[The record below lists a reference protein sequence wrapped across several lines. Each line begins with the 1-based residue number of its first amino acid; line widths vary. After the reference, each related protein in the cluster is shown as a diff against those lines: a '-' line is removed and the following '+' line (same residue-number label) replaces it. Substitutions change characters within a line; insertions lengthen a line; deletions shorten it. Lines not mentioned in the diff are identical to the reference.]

1 MSRCLR
7 NRTLLALVSG
17 EGTAYHRTHLM
28 SCQACDTR
36 YQRLVR
42 NLNVIEQ
49 VLLTTAPLEA
59 VPDNHP
65 RLVVRWVFA
74 ATLTAIL
81 FLSWIGFWRSSDL
94 TTPSSATTA
103 QREEIYQF
111 LETAVAPALF
121 ATTETGQQALPTSVS
136 SADYLQA
143 ALGSEWPCGY
153 HASVLAPEC
162 NTFPFSTFE

>member
-1 MSRCLR
+1 
-7 NRTLLALVSG
+7 
-17 EGTAYHRTHLM
+17 M

-42 NLNVIEQ
+42 NFNVIEQ
-49 VLLTTAPLEA
+49 VLLTTAPPEA

-65 RLVVRWVFA
+65 RMVVRWAFA

-81 FLSWIGFWRSSDL
+81 FLSWIGFWRSSVL
-94 TTPSSATTA
+94 TAPSPTTTA

-121 ATTETGQQALPTSVS
+121 TSTETEQRALLTPVS
-136 SADYLQA
+136 SAEYLQA
-143 ALGSEWPCGY
+143 ALDSEWPCGY
-153 HASVLAPEC
+153 HASVLAPGC
-162 NTFPFSTFE
+162 DTLPFSMLE

>member
-1 MSRCLR
+1 TMMSRCLR
-7 NRTLLALVSG
+7 NRTLLALVAG
-17 EGTAYHRTHLM
+17 EGTTHHRTHLT

-49 VLLTTAPLEA
+49 VLLTTIPPEA

-65 RLVVRWVFA
+65 RAVMGWAFA
-74 ATLTAIL
+74 VTLTVIL
-81 FLSWIGFWRSSDL
+81 FFSWIGFWRSSVL
-94 TTPSSATTA
+94 TTPSPVTTA

-121 ATTETGQQALPTSVS
+121 ASTETAQQALPTPVS

-143 ALGSEWPCGY
+143 ALS
-153 HASVLAPEC
+153 
-162 NTFPFSTFE
+162 N